1 VSADTVLQELA
12 GKRGNLLATILTNE
26 DVAAL
31 VMGLLGRMIYFAE
44 TEKRMPVEGITVDPL
59 VVEGN
64 VFKARVRFSPVA
76 IARSYIWS
84 PKKEF
89 VDYVRMKAGNMAQA
103 MSDNPNLGK
112 FFQDLTEH
120 LVRYCEHKGFPFAHL
135 QFTKHVITPDWVVVL
150 EVARKPY
157 V

>member
-1 VSADTVLQELA
+1 MSQATVFEQMA
-12 GKRGNLLATILTNE
+12 AKQGNLLATILTNQ
-26 DVAAL
+26 DAASL

-44 TEKRMPVEGITVDPL
+44 VEKNMPVEGITVDPL
-59 VVEGN
+59 VIEGHT
-64 VFKARVRFSPVA
+64 FKARVRFSPVA
-76 IARSYIWS
+76 LARSFIWS

-103 MSDNPNLGK
+103 MNDNPNLGK
-112 FFQDLTEH
+112 FFQDLVAG

-135 QFTKHVITPDWVVVL
+135 QFTKHIITKDWVIVL